1 MSDPERLDEGRVTL
15 RVDGQKL
22 TGTLIEPEA
31 PVPGFLFV
39 HGWGGD
45 QAEDFGQAEELA
57 RLGCVCFTF
66 DLRGHAGSDADR
78 NEVTRQNSLDD
89 VIAAYDHLAAHPLI
103 DRAAIGVI
111 GTSYGGYLSALLS
124 ARRPIRW
131 MALRVPAL
139 YPDAHW
145 DTPKALLDKEVVR
158 AYRQQPQD
166 ERGDRALAACAAFRG
181 DVLIVESEK
190 DEQIPREAML
200 SYQSAFRNAN
210 SLSHRILHGATHAM
224 RDPRHQRTYT
234 TLLLHWIDEMVRASR
249 RTDRGLPNVS

>member
-1 MSDPERLDEGRVTL
+1 MNEPDGLDEGRVTL
-15 RVDGQKL
+15 QVDGQRV
-22 TGTLIEPEA
+22 TGTLLEPEA
-31 PVPGFLFV
+31 PVPGFLFI

-45 QAEDFGQAEELA
+45 QAEDLEQAEELA

-78 NEVTRQNSLDD
+78 NDITRQNSLDD
-89 VIAAYDHLAAHPLI
+89 VVAAYDYLAAHPLI
-103 DRAAIGVI
+103 DSKAIGVI
-111 GTSYGGYLSALLS
+111 GTSYGGYLAALLTGL
-124 ARRPIRW
+124 RPIRW

-145 DTPKALLDKEVVR
+145 NTPKARLDKQIVR

-166 ERGDRALAACAAFRG
+166 ETGDRALAACAAFTG

-200 SYQSAFRNAN
+200 SYQAAFRNAN
-210 SLSHRILHGATHAM
+210 SLSHRILHGASHAM
-224 RDPRHQRTYT
+224 RDPRHQRTYS
-234 TLLLHWIDEMVRASR
+234 TLLLRWIDEMVRASR
-249 RTDRGLPNVS
+249 LTDR

>member
-1 MSDPERLDEGRVTL
+1 MSDLETVDEGRVTL
-15 RVDGQKL
+15 TVNGQRI
-22 TGTLIEPEA
+22 TGTLLEPEA

-45 QAEDFGQAEELA
+45 QDEDLGQAEELA

-78 NEVTRQNSLDD
+78 STVTRQNSLDD
-89 VIAAYDHLAAHPLI
+89 VVAAYDYLASHPLI
-103 DRAAIGVI
+103 DRDAIGVI

-124 ARRPIRW
+124 ALRPIRW

-139 YPDAHW
+139 YPDADW
-145 DTPKALLDKEVVR
+145 DTPKAKLDKDAVR

-166 ERGDRALAACAAFRG
+166 ESSDRALAACAAFRG

-200 SYQSAFRNAN
+200 SYQAAFRSAN
-210 SLSHRILHGATHAM
+210 SLSHRILHGASHAM
-224 RDPRHQRTYT
+224 RDSRHQRTYS

-249 RTDRGLPNVS
+249 RTDR

>member
-1 MSDPERLDEGRVTL
+1 MSELETVDQGRVTL
-15 RVDGQKL
+15 TVNGQRI
-22 TGTLIEPEA
+22 TGTLLEPEA

-45 QAEDFGQAEELA
+45 QDEDLGQAEELA

-66 DLRGHAGSDADR
+66 DLRGHAGSDAHR
-78 NEVTRQNSLDD
+78 STVTRQNSLDD
-89 VIAAYDHLAAHPLI
+89 VVAAYDYLASHPLI
-103 DRAAIGVI
+103 DRQAIGVI

-124 ARRPIRW
+124 ALRPIRW

-139 YPDAHW
+139 YPDADW
-145 DTPKALLDKEVVR
+145 DTPKAKLDKDVVR

-166 ERGDRALAACAAFRG
+166 ERNDRALAACAAFRG

-200 SYQSAFRNAN
+200 SYQSAFRSAN
-210 SLSHRILHGATHAM
+210 SLSHRILHGASHAM
-224 RDPRHQRTYT
+224 RDPRHQRTYS

-249 RTDRGLPNVS
+249 RTDR